1 MKDLL
6 NWLERHK
13 SFPYSNFV
21 WTQLLGA
28 KKKWLIAH
36 NILCFEQGATVN
48 EIFWDGEDFNVEFI
62 DGKWYAIG
70 EDREIELSPKDVLK
84 LELNKRGFAEEI
96 AHLLGNSTVSE
107 SPYSDG
113 IFLLGTLATKTEFRV
128 FLAFNGYKALSA
140 ISEWCGRDKPIVIA
154 LNGVGGDMQDFVSRH
169 QGECISFEDCFTL
182 CTNGFEVS
190 GKLKKI
196 LELPKVK
203 KSKDGYYSWKALVG
217 SEPEFKTLAK
227 LSIDFLNASE
237 VLINFGGSS
246 MRVRFDDVSIF
257 RNDTTKEMNEN
268 WKILYHLAVKRPY
281 VKIIAEE
288 SRRVAIKRFNK
299 DFREF
304 FNLPKSESA
313 LSIINGNTSA
323 NFQLKSEDNQSRSR
337 SEVFYKVGDALPQ
350 EDEFQ
355 YTEESD

>member
-6 NWLERHK
+6 NWFERHK

-21 WTQLLGA
+21 WTQLLGT

-48 EIFWDGEDFNVEFI
+48 EICWDGEDFNVEFI

-113 IFLLGTLATKTEFRV
+113 IFFLGTLATKTEFRV
-128 FLAFNGYKALSA
+128 FLAFNGYKSTPA
-140 ISEWCGRDKPIVIA
+140 ISEWCGRDKPLVIA
-154 LNGVGGDMQDFVSRH
+154 LNSVKGDTQDFVSRH
-169 QGECISFEDCFTL
+169 QGECISFEDCVEL
-182 CTNGFEVS
+182 GANGFELT

-196 LELPKVK
+196 LELPKAK
-203 KSKDGYYSWKALVG
+203 KSKDGYYSWKALIG
-217 SEPEFKTLAK
+217 SEPEFRTLAK
-227 LSIDFLNASE
+227 LHIEFQNASE
-237 VLINFGGSS
+237 ILIKFGKDTIC
-246 MRVRFDDVSIF
+246 VRYDDVSIF
-257 RNDTTKEMNEN
+257 RSDTTKEINEN

-281 VKIIAEE
+281 VKII
-288 SRRVAIKRFNK
+288 S
-299 DFREF
+299 
-304 FNLPKSESA
+304 
-313 LSIINGNTSA
+313 
-323 NFQLKSEDNQSRSR
+323 
-337 SEVFYKVGDALPQ
+337 
-350 EDEFQ
+350 
-355 YTEESD
+355 